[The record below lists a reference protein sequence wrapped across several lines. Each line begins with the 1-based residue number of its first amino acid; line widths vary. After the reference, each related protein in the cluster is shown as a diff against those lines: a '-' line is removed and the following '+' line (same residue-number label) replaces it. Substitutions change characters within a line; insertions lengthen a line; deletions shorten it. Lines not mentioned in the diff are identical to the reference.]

1 MMVYGANPVLEAIV
15 VGRAS
20 RPQIAGPLAR
30 QAEEDPVGQD
40 ARRIAGGTPAPR
52 RDE

>member
-15 VGRAS
+15 VGRAP
-20 RPQIAGPLAR
+20 RPQTAGHLAR
-30 QAEEDPVGQD
+30 QAEEDPVGQV
-40 ARRIAGGTPAPR
+40 ARRTAGGAPAPR